1 MTPPSPIRQ
10 LEVFLKAR
18 MEKAC
23 ENVSDDATQKS
34 FRNASDLLDQEE
46 CLRFCFR
53 NKPPGTGVHFKNA
66 FNALPTSLWSE
77 DESWLLHQTSLNM
90 YVLNSC
96 IDLEK
101 IARRLQKMFRRRS
114 NWIQTHIPAL
124 GVTAQ
129 LAEMQRHQHSKKV
142 NIWRAKYRQGAK
154 LQQSHFFWETTAR
167 EPPQT
172 QGLNNELKRVVSN
185 REKYGWTSGW
195 TRSSTAATL
204 LLYRAA
210 QNFDS
215 EKQKL
220 ISWIMSNLAKP
231 TTKRKNPYKHLTEG
245 GLTLQSSQ
253 FR

>member
-1 MTPPSPIRQ
+1 MYAFVLRKKNALHRLALQNFSERVPTQVVVQKTRAELLYQTSLTTSMHVPLFYILLPAWQRLWTLDTCHLHSTWIPLSARIHFECMTPPSPIRQ

-18 MEKAC
+18 MEKAY

-90 YVLNSC
+90 YVLNCC

-129 LAEMQRHQHSKKV
+129 LAEMQRHQHSK
-142 NIWRAKYRQGAK
+142 
-154 LQQSHFFWETTAR
+154 
-167 EPPQT
+167 
-172 QGLNNELKRVVSN
+172 
-185 REKYGWTSGW
+185 
-195 TRSSTAATL
+195 
-204 LLYRAA
+204 
-210 QNFDS
+210 
-215 EKQKL
+215 
-220 ISWIMSNLAKP
+220 
-231 TTKRKNPYKHLTEG
+231 
-245 GLTLQSSQ
+245 
-253 FR
+253 